1 MSFARENETKEV
13 SFSLFFMLRRA
24 VGKVL
29 LPLKRFVFFFF
40 FFFLC
45 LCASSSVALFSAF
58 LIKNLPKILTTM
70 VEYIILS

>member
-1 MSFARENETKEV
+1 MSFARENETKEG

-58 LIKNLPKILTTM
+58 FQTKNLPKYSLL